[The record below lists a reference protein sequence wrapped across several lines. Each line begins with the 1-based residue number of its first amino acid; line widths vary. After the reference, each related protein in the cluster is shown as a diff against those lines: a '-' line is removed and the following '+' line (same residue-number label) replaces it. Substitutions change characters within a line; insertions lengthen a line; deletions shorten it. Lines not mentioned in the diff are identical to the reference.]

1 MIPTYNSTAY
11 LKETL
16 ISVLAQDIGA
26 ENMQIEV
33 VDDAS
38 TDEDVEALVA
48 LIGGGRVQYFRQA
61 ENVGSLRNFET
72 CLNRSRGQ
80 FIHLLHGDD
89 RVTVGFYEKMTD
101 MFKQYPE
108 AGAVFSHYAFID
120 QAGRRTHTPPFK
132 IEAGILKNWL
142 VRIAEFQRIQYACIA
157 VRREV
162 YEKIGSF
169 YGTNYGEDWE
179 MWVRIARFYPV
190 AHIPEILAE
199 YRGHANSIS
208 AEKARLGHLV
218 SDLKQV
224 MTRIQA
230 HLPIE
235 ERKRISKLS
244 GKYYAQL
251 SIGTIYQALQETDDW
266 LLAQQQITQSLKLSK
281 HPSVYYHILKFYIKC
296 LLNIVKR

>member
-1 MIPTYNSTAY
+1 MIPVYDCAIY
-11 LKETL
+11 LREAL
-16 ISVLAQDIGA
+16 LSVLAQDIGV

-33 VDDAS
+33 IDDAS

-48 LIGGGRVQYFRQA
+48 LIGGGRVQYFRQE

-89 RVTVGFYEKMTD
+89 RVTVGFYEKMTHV
-101 MFKQYPE
+101 FQQYPE

-120 QAGRRTHTPPFK
+120 QAGRRTHTPSFK

-142 VRIAEFQRIQYACIA
+142 VRISEFQRIQYACIT

-162 YEKIGSF
+162 YERVGSF
-169 YGTNYGEDWE
+169 YGTSYGEDWE

-208 AEKARLGHLV
+208 AKKARLGHLIP
-218 SDLKQV
+218 DLVQV
-224 MTRIQA
+224 MARIQD

-235 ERKRISKLS
+235 ERQRISKLS
-244 GKYYAQL
+244 GKYYAHL
-251 SIGTIYQALQETDDW
+251 SIGATYHALQETDDW

-281 HPSVYYHILKFYIKC
+281 HPSVYYHLLKFYIKC
-296 LLNIVKR
+296 LLNIVK

>member
-1 MIPTYNSTAY
+1 MIPTYNSTVY

-48 LIGGGRVQYFRQA
+48 LIGQGRVQYFRQR

-72 CLNRSRGQ
+72 CLTRSQGKLV
-80 FIHLLHGDD
+80 HLLHGDD
-89 RVTVGFYEKMTD
+89 RVTAGFYEKMTD
-101 MFKQYPE
+101 MFQQHPE
-108 AGAVFSHYAFID
+108 AGAVFSQYAFID
-120 QAGRRTHTPPFK
+120 EASKRTHIPPFK
-132 IEAGILKNWL
+132 LEAGILKNWL
-142 VRIAEFQRIQYACIA
+142 VRIAEFQLIQYACIA

-162 YEKIGSF
+162 YEKVGSF
-169 YGTNYGEDWE
+169 YGTSYGEDWE

-208 AEKARLGHLV
+208 ANKTRSGHLI
-218 SDLKQV
+218 SDLIQV
-224 MTRIQA
+224 MARIQE

-235 ERKRISKLS
+235 DRKRISKLS
-244 GKYYAQL
+244 GRYYAHL
-251 SIGTIYQALQETDDW
+251 SIGGVYEALQDTDDW
-266 LLAQQQITQSLKLSK
+266 LLAQQQIKLSLKLSK
-281 HPSVYYHILKFYIKC
+281 HPSVYYHLLKFYIKC
-296 LLNIVKR
+296 LLNVVK